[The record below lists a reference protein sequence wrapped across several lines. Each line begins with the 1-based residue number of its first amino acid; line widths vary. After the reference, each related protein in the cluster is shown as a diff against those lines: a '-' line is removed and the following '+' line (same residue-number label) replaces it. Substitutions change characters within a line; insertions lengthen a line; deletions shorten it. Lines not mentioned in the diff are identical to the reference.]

1 MNYMGK
7 AFRSPW
13 HMGCTGSW
21 LSDFTLLWN
30 VNSAKSQRQH
40 LQIRAERV
48 AAVADRKPRRALR
61 ALYIVSA
68 KYVLRL

>member
-30 VNSAKSQRQH
+30 VNSAKSQRQR
-40 LQIRAERV
+40 LQIRAERG
-48 AAVADRKPRRALR
+48 RGGWLR
-61 ALYIVSA
+61 WPIGSPAEHLGHYI
-68 KYVLRL
+68 